1 MSAPLDAQELEALM
15 QAIESGRV
23 APTTADAA
31 RGPVVPYDLTNQDR
45 IIRGQMPTLDA
56 INDRIASL
64 YAKNLSARLRV
75 ELRATA
81 APATLLKF
89 SDFYAQLVPGATIG
103 MLGLGAGH
111 GLALLVLE
119 QDLALALLAAALGDR
134 KGRSGQAEEARR
146 ELTNVERVVLR
157 HLSGVLTEAM
167 TVGWAEV
174 MELKP
179 ELLRFEADPR
189 MTLIATPS
197 DVAILCPFE
206 LTGALEGRLQVA
218 IPYAAVEPAKKLLSS
233 SPRAGG
239 QQRDAR
245 FSAAFG
251 RELESVEVELRVE
264 IGRRRLSL
272 QELLGLEVGHLLTLN
287 TNESTALPVF
297 VQGRPKMTAAP
308 RVVGG
313 GMAIEILRSVD
324 AGGAM
329 NALNA
334 LKKDAGAPKRPGGS
348 AAA

>member
-23 APTTADAA
+23 APAA
-31 RGPVVPYDLTNQDR
+31 GDGSKAPVIPYDLTNQDR

-56 INDRIASL
+56 INDRIGSL

-89 SDFYAQLVPGATIG
+89 SDFYAQLPPGATMG
-103 MLGLGAGH
+103 MLSLGAGH
-111 GLALLVLE
+111 GLALLVIE
-119 QDLALALLAAALGDR
+119 PELALALLASALGDR
-134 KGRSGQAEEARR
+134 KARSTPEARR

-157 HLSGVLTEAM
+157 HLCGVLTEAM
-167 TVGWAEV
+167 AVGWAEV
-174 MELKP
+174 LPLKP
-179 ELLRFEADPR
+179 EVLRFEADPR
-189 MTLIATPS
+189 MTLIAPGS

-206 LTGALEGRLQVA
+206 LTGALEGRLQIA
-218 IPYAAVEPAKKLLSS
+218 IPYAAAEPAKKLLSS

-245 FSAAFG
+245 FSQALG
-251 RELESVEVELRVE
+251 RELESVEVELKVE
-264 IGRRRLSL
+264 IGRKRLSL

-287 TNESTALPVF
+287 TSESTALPVF
-297 VQGRPKMTAAP
+297 VQGRPKLTASP

-313 GMAIEILRSVD
+313 GMAIEILQGMEAV
-324 AGGAM
+324 AKA
-329 NALNA
+329 AA
-334 LKKDAGAPKRPGGS
+334 KRGGGS

>member
-23 APTTADAA
+23 APANADPSRA
-31 RGPVVPYDLTNQDR
+31 PVIPYDLTNQDR

-56 INDRIASL
+56 INDRVGSL

-89 SDFYAQLVPGATIG
+89 SDFYAQLPPGATIG
-103 MLGLGAGH
+103 MLSLGAGH
-111 GLALLVLE
+111 GLALLVIE
-119 QDLALALLAAALGDR
+119 PELALALLAAALGDR
-134 KGRSGQAEEARR
+134 KARAPEARR

-157 HLSGVLTEAM
+157 HLCGVLTEAM

-174 MELKP
+174 LPLKP
-179 ELLRFEADPR
+179 EVLRFEADPR
-189 MTLIATPS
+189 MTLIAPGS

-206 LTGALEGRLQVA
+206 LTGALEGRLQIA
-218 IPYAAVEPAKKLLSS
+218 IPYAAAEPAKKLLSS

-245 FSAAFG
+245 FSQALG
-251 RELESVEVELRVE
+251 RELENVEVELRVE
-264 IGRRRLSL
+264 LGRRRVSL
-272 QELLGLEVGHLLTLN
+272 QELLGLEIGHLMTLN
-287 TNESTALPVF
+287 TSEAAALPVF
-297 VQGRPKMTAAP
+297 VQGRPKLTASP

-313 GMAIEILRSVD
+313 GMAIEILQGLEAVAKAAARR
-324 AGGAM
+324 GGA
-329 NALNA
+329 
-334 LKKDAGAPKRPGGS
+334 
-348 AAA
+348 AA

>member
-23 APTTADAA
+23 APTAA
-31 RGPVVPYDLTNQDR
+31 ESTRGPVMPYDLTNQDR

-64 YAKNLSARLRV
+64 YAKNLSARMRS

-111 GLALLVLE
+111 GLALLVIE
-119 QDLALALLAAALGDR
+119 PELALALLAAALGDR
-134 KGRSGQAEEARR
+134 KSRTPQPSDARR
-146 ELTNVERVVLR
+146 ELTHVERVVLR
-157 HLSGVLTEAM
+157 HLSGVLTDAM
-167 TVGWAEV
+167 AVGWAEV
-174 MELKP
+174 LPLRP
-179 ELLRFEADPR
+179 EVLRFEADPR
-189 MTLIATPS
+189 MTMIATAS

-206 LTGALEGRLQVA
+206 LTGAVEGRLQVA
-218 IPYAAVEPAKKLLSS
+218 IPYAAVEPAKKALSS

-245 FSAAFG
+245 FSAALE

-287 TNESTALPVF
+287 TSESAPLPVS
-297 VQGRPKMTAAP
+297 VQGRPKMMATP
-308 RVVGG
+308 RVVSG
-313 GMAIEILRSVD
+313 GMAIEIVRPIDGTMTKPSAV
-324 AGGAM
+324 
-329 NALNA
+329 
-334 LKKDAGAPKRPGGS
+334 APKRGGS